1 MRAYRVTV
9 LPAEATLPLDL
20 IAEAVAA
27 AGVRDKRQR
36 LLPAVAVVVFTLGC
50 ALFGGEGYGEVARKL
65 AGWLAPL
72 AGPGGWH
79 LPGTGALARA
89 RRRAG
94 PGPLRELFTRLAG
107 PLAGPGTPGAFAFGR
122 LLAAL
127 DGTMLDVPCSPGNAA
142 AFGAPPSGGGHGGG
156 GFPQVRLVTLVACGT
171 RGIIDAVFRGGRAP
185 RASEQDL
192 ARKLAAR
199 GRCRPG
205 MLVIADR
212 NFGGYPVAAALAATG
227 ADLLIRVKSSQWL
240 PVLEVLPDGSARS
253 VLPHPAA
260 GRRAA
265 VARYHGR
272 ALPGPPA
279 GLAVRLIQA
288 QITITPD
295 GGTPRT
301 ERVKLITTIA
311 DWQAA
316 PAAQLAACYAQ
327 RWEIEMVFTQL
338 AKRAV
343 RPLGGG
349 REHVADLDLVAG
361 DDHAVDKQLGEQP
374 PLLEGSGGEA
384 GPDRL
389 AEALDPVG
397 DGLEFESLPG
407 GGIELPLLGEQ
418 GGMPAVQVLAFA
430 LELGQGD
437 DLGEIGVQQP
447 LLLAVY
453 LAEGLADGRLPGLE
467 FLGQPGAAAG
477 PGQCAGDLGRVGQQ
491 RAQVSPD
498 QVIKLPGGDVAGGA
512 ASPFGRAQRV
522 GAPAAQVV
530 AVTGTE
536 LAAGA
541 RQPARAAADQRAQQV
556 LMPGVAC
563 RALLVGIQLGLDLG
577 EDLRGDDLRDRHL
590 YPVLFRARGVA
601 FPPAG
606 RQQRRPAP
614 ASWRRPGAVGQRP
627 AGIGRVAQDAAHAGH
642 RPAWLARRGGHSQS
656 G

>member
-1 MRAYRVTV
+1 LPAYRATASS
-9 LPAEATLPLDL
+9 AEATLPLDL

-50 ALFGGEGYGEVARKL
+50 ALFCGEGYGEVARKL

-94 PGPLRELFTRLAG
+94 PAPLRELFTRLAG

-127 DGTMLDVPCSPGNAA
+127 DGTMLDVPCSPANAA
-142 AFGAPPSGGGHGGG
+142 AFGAPPSGGGHGG
-156 GFPQVRLVTLVACGT
+156 FPQVRLVTLGACGT
-171 RGIIDAVFRGGRAP
+171 RGIIDAVFRGCRAP

-199 GRCRPG
+199 GRCRRG

-212 NFGGYPVAAALAATG
+212 NFGGYPVAAALAGTG

-288 QITITPD
+288 EITITPD

-327 RWEIEMVFTQL
+327 RWEIETGYREIKVFTRGAGQVMRSQTPAGITQEIWALLCACQL
-338 AKRAV
+338 T
-343 RPLGGG
+343 
-349 REHVADLDLVAG
+349 
-361 DDHAVDKQLGEQP
+361 
-374 PLLEGSGGEA
+374 S
-384 GPDRL
+384 
-389 AEALDPVG
+389 
-397 DGLEFESLPG
+397 
-407 GGIELPLLGEQ
+407 
-418 GGMPAVQVLAFA
+418 
-430 LELGQGD
+430 
-437 DLGEIGVQQP
+437 
-447 LLLAVY
+447 
-453 LAEGLADGRLPGLE
+453 
-467 FLGQPGAAAG
+467 
-477 PGQCAGDLGRVGQQ
+477 
-491 RAQVSPD
+491 
-498 QVIKLPGGDVAGGA
+498 
-512 ASPFGRAQRV
+512 
-522 GAPAAQVV
+522 
-530 AVTGTE
+530 T
-536 LAAGA
+536 A
-541 RQPARAAADQRAQQV
+541 RARAAASAGHDPDRISYTITLRAIR
-556 LMPGVAC
+556 
-563 RALLVGIQLGLDLG
+563 RAITT
-577 EDLRGDDLRDRHL
+577 
-590 YPVLFRARGVA
+590 
-601 FPPAG
+601 
-606 RQQRRPAP
+606 PAP
-614 ASWRRPGAVGQRP
+614 DPASITAEALATLLPPRRRRSYPRNKLTSTAKRRAARAPLTGTITYKITITTPADLPGP
-627 AGIGRVAQDAAHAGH
+627 
-642 RPAWLARRGGHSQS
+642 
-656 G
+656 

>member
-1 MRAYRVTV
+1 LPAYRATASS
-9 LPAEATLPLDL
+9 AEATLPLDL

-50 ALFGGEGYGEVARKL
+50 ALFCGEGYGEVARKL

-94 PGPLRELFTRLAG
+94 PAPLRELFTRLAG

-127 DGTMLDVPCSPGNAA
+127 DGTMLDVPCSPANAA
-142 AFGAPPSGGGHGGG
+142 AFGAPPSGGGHG

-171 RGIIDAVFRGGRAP
+171 RGIIDAVFRGCRAP

-199 GRCRPG
+199 GRCRRG

-212 NFGGYPVAAALAATG
+212 NFGGYPVAAALAGTG

-288 QITITPD
+288 EITITPD

-327 RWEIEMVFTQL
+327 RWEIETGYREIKVFTRGAGQVMRSQTPAGITQEIWALLCACQL
-338 AKRAV
+338 T
-343 RPLGGG
+343 
-349 REHVADLDLVAG
+349 
-361 DDHAVDKQLGEQP
+361 
-374 PLLEGSGGEA
+374 S
-384 GPDRL
+384 
-389 AEALDPVG
+389 
-397 DGLEFESLPG
+397 
-407 GGIELPLLGEQ
+407 
-418 GGMPAVQVLAFA
+418 
-430 LELGQGD
+430 
-437 DLGEIGVQQP
+437 
-447 LLLAVY
+447 
-453 LAEGLADGRLPGLE
+453 
-467 FLGQPGAAAG
+467 
-477 PGQCAGDLGRVGQQ
+477 
-491 RAQVSPD
+491 
-498 QVIKLPGGDVAGGA
+498 
-512 ASPFGRAQRV
+512 
-522 GAPAAQVV
+522 
-530 AVTGTE
+530 T
-536 LAAGA
+536 A
-541 RQPARAAADQRAQQV
+541 RARAAASAGHDPDRISYTITLRAIR
-556 LMPGVAC
+556 
-563 RALLVGIQLGLDLG
+563 RAI
-577 EDLRGDDLRDRHL
+577 
-590 YPVLFRARGVA
+590 AT
-601 FPPAG
+601 
-606 RQQRRPAP
+606 PAP
-614 ASWRRPGAVGQRP
+614 DPASITAEALATLLPPRRRRSYPRNKLTSTAKRRAARAPLTGTITYKITITTPADLPGP
-627 AGIGRVAQDAAHAGH
+627 
-642 RPAWLARRGGHSQS
+642 
-656 G
+656 